1 MWVARVF
8 TVTCLGVRSSVV
20 ATGAAVPDV
29 AVPDRAVPKVAFP
42 DVAVPDAAMPGVAAL
57 DEILPDEVLLD
68 GGVLDV
74 TVPDAAA
81 TDAVRLP
88 VPRSRSRARRTFLG
102 GRDGPSLPDSRGAGM
117 APAGTGAA
125 AG

>member
-8 TVTCLGVRSSVV
+8 TVTCPGVRPSVV
-20 ATGAAVPDV
+20 VAGVPV
-29 AVPDRAVPKVAFP
+29 PGVVVPDRAVPKEAFP
-42 DVAVPDAAMPGVAAL
+42 EVVVPDVAMPGVAAL
-57 DEILPDEVLLD
+57 GEILPDEVLLD

-74 TVPDAAA
+74 TVPDAAV